1 MASVPVQGTPTLFK
15 LMALSSDKS
24 LMSTNVD
31 SDNLLYAVD
40 EKPPLWLAFI
50 LGLQHI
56 LVIYGEIVI
65 FPLVV
70 GRLANAPQQ
79 HIQFACFAAAISAS
93 VCTIL
98 QTLRIR
104 NYGSGFVIFMGSS
117 TAYLACSVEAVK
129 LGGFA
134 LLASISILVAPLEA
148 IFSMFIRF
156 LRHIVTPAVGGIVL
170 LLIVVS
176 ILPLSV
182 KEWVGHPGDPHYASL
197 QNLFT
202 GLFTLTVV
210 LGLALFGNK
219 QLRIWCPIIG
229 MAIGFGFAW
238 AMGLTHFE
246 TLRAAPWFGLP
257 SGEWPG
263 LDWSFRYEHLPV
275 IAAMAV
281 VTIINGVQA
290 VGNSMAAQEVST
302 RNFRKVDYDRI
313 QGCLYVDSL
322 GNVIS
327 GLLGSVPNETYLE
340 NISLLNITGVA
351 SRLVGVCGAILMA
364 ALAFSPK
371 ISGLLIEM
379 PQPVFGGFMM
389 GLAAMMFPSGL
400 KLISA
405 NSPTHQSGLLIGVS
419 LCIGMVAESG
429 AFFPRT
435 MPAALTIFT
444 NNAIAAG
451 GLTAIVLS
459 ALFSIVHKPRLSFTL
474 DALVEKLDELVGI
487 LDNSTSRL
495 RLTPNAM
502 HRLQLACEEVFMH
515 VAEGLSRDGQ
525 PEQMTFKMLREETN
539 LFVEILC
546 SRKVADVDHVTSE
559 PSYQEIPEETLG
571 LVILRQITSD
581 LKHIHI
587 SGTTYISFRI
597 SNNS

>member
-1 MASVPVQGTPTLFK
+1 MSEFVMGRAVK
-15 LMALSSDKS
+15 LMALLADKNS
-24 LMSTNVD
+24 MSKNIG

-40 EKPPLWLAFI
+40 EKPPLWLAFV

-56 LVIYGEIVI
+56 LVIYGEVVI

-70 GRLANAPQQ
+70 GRIANAPQQ

-104 NYGSGFVIFMGSS
+104 NYGSGFVVFMGSS

-129 LGGFA
+129 LGGFS
-134 LLASISILVAPLEA
+134 LLAAISILVAPLEA
-148 IFSMFIRF
+148 LFSYFLRL

-176 ILPLSV
+176 LLPLSV
-182 KEWVGHPGDPHYASL
+182 KEWVGHAGEPHYASL

-202 GLFTLTVV
+202 GLFTLMVV

-229 MAIGFGFAW
+229 MAIGFVFAW
-238 AMGLTHFE
+238 VMGLTHFE
-246 TLRAAPWFGLP
+246 SLRAAPWFGLP
-257 SGEWPG
+257 SGQWPG
-263 LDWSFRYEHLPV
+263 LDWNFQYEHLPV

-290 VGNSMAAQEVST
+290 VGNSMAAQQVST
-302 RNFRKVDYDRI
+302 RNFKKVDYDRI

-340 NISLLNITGVA
+340 NISLLKITGVA
-351 SRLVGVCGAILMA
+351 SRLVGICGAILMA

-400 KLISA
+400 NLINAASL
-405 NSPTHQSGLLIGVS
+405 NHQSGLLIGVS

-429 AFFPRT
+429 VFFPRT
-435 MPAALTIFT
+435 MPAALSIFT
-444 NNAIAAG
+444 NNAVAAG
-451 GLTAIVLS
+451 GLTAITLS
-459 ALFSIVHKPRLSFTL
+459 ALFSVVHKPKLSFTL
-474 DALVEKLDELVGI
+474 DVTADKLDELVGI
-487 LDNSTSRL
+487 LENSISRL
-495 RLTPNAM
+495 KLTHNAM

-515 VAEGLSRDGQ
+515 VAEELSRCGQ
-525 PEQMTFKMLREETN
+525 QELMTFKMLRQESD
-539 LFVEILC
+539 LFVEIIC
-546 SRKVADVDHVTSE
+546 SRKVADVDHVTPE

-571 LVILRQITSD
+571 MVILRQITSD
-581 LKHIHI
+581 LKQIHI

-597 SNNS
+597 PNSL